1 VGTLDGSLPHNGCML
16 RNPGLIPLS
25 RQHQHALALCVR
37 IERALPAGSV
47 DLNGWQ
53 REIEQHYAQEIRFHF
68 EAEEELLFPAANR
81 LAELKPLVED
91 LRAEHRRLREI
102 FGRAGKRKLNE
113 SALREFAALLSGH
126 IRKEERQLF
135 EALQKRL
142 GTEKMNSLGEKLA
155 RALAGAG
162 RSCVLPQTRMPT
174 KPG

>member
-1 VGTLDGSLPHNGCML
+1 ML

-37 IERALPAGSV
+37 IERALQEGSV

-53 REIEQHYAQEIRFHF
+53 GEIEQHYAQEIRFHF
-68 EAEEELLFPAANR
+68 EAEEKILFPAAR
-81 LAELKPLVED
+81 LANLKPLVED
-91 LRAEHRRLREI
+91 LREEHRGLREI
-102 FGRAGKRKLNE
+102 FGRAGKRKLDE

-135 EALQKRL
+135 EALQKRMRGEEL
-142 GTEKMNSLGEKLA
+142 SLLGEKLA
-155 RALAGAG
+155 RALARSG
-162 RSCVLPQTRMPT
+162 RSCVLPQSGMPA

>member
-1 VGTLDGSLPHNGCML
+1 ML
-16 RNPGLIPLS
+16 RDRNLIPLS

-37 IERALPAGSV
+37 IERALPEGSV

-68 EAEEELLFPAANR
+68 EAEEKLLFPAAGQF
-81 LAELKPLVED
+81 AELKPLVED
-91 LRAEHRRLREI
+91 LRGEHRRLREI

-113 SALREFAALLSGH
+113 SALREFATLLSGH

-135 EALQKRL
+135 EALQKRMGVEDL
-142 GTEKMNSLGEKLA
+142 NSLGERLT
-155 RALAGAG
+155 RALEGAG
-162 RSCVLPQTRMPT
+162 GSCILPQSRVPS